1 MKRSGILLCILCL
14 VVYAASPTVLA
25 DSLFSLLDPPATTQ
39 SPEPMQPFGFF
50 GTETTSDS
58 QELFDALETP
68 EPTPFPTPVPRIEAK
83 GSKKSGN
90 FTFRVLPDGSAE
102 IIAYNGKD
110 KTLSIPAELKKYP
123 VRSIGVSAFANA
135 QKLTELDI
143 PEGVTS
149 IGDWSFGGCQ
159 NLMKVTLPEGLTT
172 IGNFAFAACPV
183 LSVIHIPSSVEEIG
197 EGLLERVQPGEVLTI
212 EVCKGSYAEQYF
224 QNLSYNLSFYT
235 PATPSPTPTTKPIPF
250 PSYTNPPT
258 PTDRPSYIGPYNPYD
273 IENDCPTCL
282 GIGGC
287 RDCRYGDVD
296 CPDCVGGRCSECGS
310 RDGKIRSYDFAH
322 HDVKKTDCWKCGGS
336 GKCSTCG
343 GTGRIPC
350 PRCGGTGLCP
360 TCGK

>member
-1 MKRSGILLCILCL
+1 MRRLFTAALCGMLFLCSLIPAAAANDIFALLE
-14 VVYAASPTVLA
+14 T
-25 DSLFSLLDPPATTQ
+25 
-39 SPEPMQPFGFF
+39 PEPSCEPTPSNAGSIRPN
-50 GTETTSDS
+50 TEAQDI
-58 QELFDALETP
+58 FAALETP
-68 EPTPFPTPVPRIEAK
+68 EPTPFPTPAPRIDLK
-83 GSKKSGN
+83 RSVKSGD
-90 FTFRVLPDGSAE
+90 FIFELLPDKSAR
-102 IIAYNGKD
+102 ILAYNGKD
-110 KTLSIPAELKKYP
+110 KTLCIPSELESYP
-123 VRSIGVSAFANA
+123 VTSIGTSAFANSA
-135 QKLTELDI
+135 SMTELEI

-287 RDCRYGDVD
+287 PDCLYGDVD

-310 RDGKIRSYDFAH
+310 RDGKIRSYDYAH

-350 PRCGGTGLCP
+350 PRCGGTGRCL

>member
-110 KTLSIPAELKKYP
+110 KTLSIPIEMKKYP
-123 VRSIGVSAFANA
+123 VSSIGDSAFANT
-135 QKLTELDI
+135 KTLIELEI
-143 PEGVTS
+143 PEGVTG
-149 IGDWSFGGCQ
+149 IETWAFGCCQ
-159 NLMKVTLPEGLTT
+159 KLTKVTLHEGLAT
-172 IGNFAFAACPV
+172 IGDFAFADCPV
-183 LSVIHIPSSVEEIG
+183 LSLIHIPNSVVKIG
-197 EGLLERVQPGEVLTI
+197 QGVFERAQPGEELTI
-212 EVCKGSYAEQYF
+212 EVCKGSYAEHYF
-224 QNLSYNLSFYT
+224 QNLGYSLSYYI
-235 PATPSPTPTTKPIPF
+235 PATPSPTPITTPRPI
-250 PSYTNPPT
+250 PSYTNHPAPINSS
-258 PTDRPSYIGPYNPYD
+258 SYIEPYNPYD
-273 IENDCPTCL
+273 IEIDCPTCL

-287 RDCRYGDVD
+287 RGCLYGDVD
-296 CPDCVGGRCSECGS
+296 CPDCVGGRCSECGGT
-310 RDGKIRSYDFAH
+310 RIMESYDFAK
-322 HDVKKTDCWKCGGS
+322 HDVKKTNCRK
-336 GKCSTCG
+336 CG
-343 GTGRIPC
+343 GTGECKTCRGGGRIPC
-350 PRCGGTGLCP
+350 ETCRGTGRCP